1 MEDTYVHQGKRVKLV
16 NELASKG
23 IINKSVLAAINR
35 VPRHWFFPKDF
46 EQFAYRDAAFPIGH
60 DQTISQPY
68 TVAIQTQLIDIQ
80 KDSKVLE
87 VGTGS
92 GYQAAVLAEMGV
104 RLYSIEY
111 IKPLLEKAAKLLSNY
126 KDRVTL
132 ICGDGS
138 KGYAKYAPYD
148 AIIVTAGAPTVPE
161 SLMKQLNIGGK
172 LVIPVG
178 TSVNDQEMIRIV
190 RLSETKFKREKFGS
204 FKFVPLVG
212 ENGWNN

>member
-46 EQFAYRDAAFPIGH
+46 EQFAYRDEAFPIGH

-111 IKPLLEKAAKLLSNY
+111 IKPLLEKAAKLLSSY
-126 KDRVTL
+126 KDRITL

-161 SLMKQLNIGGK
+161 ALMKQLSIGGK

-212 ENGWNN
+212 ENGWN

>member
-104 RLYSIEY
+104 KLYSIEY
-111 IKPLLEKAAKLLSNY
+111 IKPLLEKAAKLLSSY
-126 KDRVTL
+126 KDRITL

-161 SLMKQLNIGGK
+161 ALMKQLNIGGK

-212 ENGWNN
+212 ENGWNQ